1 MRERRTSLT
10 WLAYALIGAGVIV
23 YGGVILAVTLT
34 SLVLA
39 GPLLLGAVFLFGL
52 PVIGV
57 GILVI
62 KVIRDRMT
70 DPEDRHYSR
79 DIHQ

>member
-1 MRERRTSLT
+1 MREKRTSLS
-10 WLAYALIGAGVIV
+10 WLAYALIGAGAII
-23 YGGVILAVTLT
+23 YGGILLAVTLT

-39 GPLLLGAVFLFGL
+39 GPLLLLAVFILGL
-52 PVIGV
+52 PAIGV

-79 DIHQ
+79 DIHE